1 MLITFSRP
9 HGHVDV
15 FLGKDP
21 IPMHGWQRVL
31 RWSGGGRTRSLTVLG
46 WCAGWT
52 RVPRKR

>member
-1 MLITFSRP
+1 MLITFSRVN
-9 HGHVDV
+9 GHVDV

-31 RWSGGGRTRSLTVLG
+31 RWSGGGRTKSLTVLG
-46 WCAGWT
+46 WCVGWT